1 MNILRALLIALCT
14 GMALAQPAPPLA
26 QWVDAELVTVQLV
39 DDRFL
44 PDKLTFRR
52 GVLYRLRLENKGKE
66 MHEFTAPEFFK
77 TIEVKNPQVL
87 EQGLP
92 EVLLH
97 PGEKKDLYLIARQPG
112 RYPLIC
118 ADHDWDGMVG
128 EIAVQ

>member
-1 MNILRALLIALCT
+1 MRALAIALWM
-14 GMALAQPAPPLA
+14 GIAAAQPAPPAPPA
-26 QWVDAELVTVQLV
+26 QWARAELVTVQLI
-39 DDRFL
+39 DDRFV
-44 PDKLTFRR
+44 PDKLAFKS
-52 GVLYRLRLENKGKE
+52 GVLYRLRLENDGKE

-128 EIAVQ
+128 EITVE

>member
-1 MNILRALLIALCT
+1 MRALAIALWM
-14 GMALAQPAPPLA
+14 GIAAAQPAPPAPPA
-26 QWVDAELVTVQLV
+26 QWAQAELVTVQLI
-39 DDRFL
+39 DDRFV
-44 PDKLTFRR
+44 PDKLAFKS
-52 GVLYRLRLENKGKE
+52 GVLYRLRLENDGKE

>member
-1 MNILRALLIALCT
+1 MKALAIALWI
-14 GMALAQPAPPLA
+14 GLAAA
-26 QWVDAELVTVQLV
+26 QQAALVTVQLV
-39 DDRFL
+39 DDRFV
-44 PDKLTFRR
+44 PDKLAFKS
-52 GVLYRLRLENKGKE
+52 GVLYQLRLENNGKE

-118 ADHDWDGMVG
+118 ADHDWDGMLG
-128 EIAVQ
+128 EIEVH